1 MHKARSRIGASRAF
15 SSHRIARRS
24 PARSCIARHAAVDHE
39 FRACHVAGRIG
50 SEDEC
55 SVRYALRLPGPA
67 KRHSGLG
74 DFVPVDWL
82 VAACARRY
90 LRPNRR
96 VDDPRMNR
104 VDPDIVASCRAF
116 HRYRFCEQ
124 PDTSLRCEISRQTC
138 RPCSY
143 PWTSSIMMP
152 SGPRMKARRRPGLW
166 RSATP
171 TAFTSSLG
179 NGSGEQMPFIHG
191 WVCDPLFCR
200 R

>member
-1 MHKARSRIGASRAF
+1 MLNQDPSPPSLRTSASSAVTRWGSPLRANRMQDRHAQSPEQDRRF
-15 SSHRIARRS
+15 VPFRATESPRRS

-96 VDDPRMNR
+96 VDDAGMNR
-104 VDPDIVASCRAF
+104 G
-116 HRYRFCEQ
+116 
-124 PDTSLRCEISRQTC
+124 
-138 RPCSY
+138 
-143 PWTSSIMMP
+143 SIP
-152 SGPRMKARRRPGLW
+152 SP
-166 RSATP
+166 SATHSIA
-171 TAFTSSLG
+171 TRSR
-179 NGSGEQMPFIHG
+179 SGQNYAMQNSG
-191 WVCDPLFCR
+191 VLAAGR
-200 R
+200 G